1 MQSGYKLM
9 GRFDFDWIIVRKV
22 QSQVAKSQIPKG
34 LGKALDGLEL
44 MKSVSIQIDDF
55 YHVFPIAHQCVGGS
69 LTFYQRPTAQVFTLP
84 VDQHGFYGQPA
95 IVSSAEVVQ
104 TRPELQER
112 AMANRNIPGKRSAL
126 DVRMEARRAK
136 TTASIA
142 GRLG

>member
-1 MQSGYKLM
+1 MRGWFADILP
-9 GRFDFDWIIVRKV
+9 
-22 QSQVAKSQIPKG
+22 VANG
-34 LGKALDGLEL
+34 TD
-44 MKSVSIQIDDF
+44 
-55 YHVFPIAHQCVGGS
+55 
-69 LTFYQRPTAQVFTLP
+69 FTLP

-95 IVSSAEVVQ
+95 IVTSAEVVQ

-112 AMANRNIPGKRSAL
+112 AMAKRNIPGKRSAL